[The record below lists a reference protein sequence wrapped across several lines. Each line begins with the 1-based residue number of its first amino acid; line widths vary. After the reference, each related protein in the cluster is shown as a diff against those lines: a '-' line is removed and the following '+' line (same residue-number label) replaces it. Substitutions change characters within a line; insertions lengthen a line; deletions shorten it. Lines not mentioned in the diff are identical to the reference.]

1 MPEWMEEEE
10 GKKRGVGW
18 WGGGRT
24 REIEKGGPAKEKRK
38 REVTFMITGSRQ
50 K

>member
-1 MPEWMEEEE
+1 MDGRRRRKKTRGWM
-10 GKKRGVGW
+10 V
-18 WGGGRT
+18 GGGRT

-38 REVTFMITGSRQ
+38 REVTFTITGSRQ